1 MAVELCMTYG
11 EGASPN
17 PPKEKEEEEK
27 AHEMAV
33 AAATDKAINHSV
45 TAPFATAL
53 HRRLLL
59 YYIHYT
65 HIKTTPL
72 IPVARLPRWRGRVED
87 LFSTFLHRWHYSRVR
102 KHTCFYTLVSPSS
115 WSGHQCYRR

>member
-11 EGASPN
+11 ECASTN

-65 HIKTTPL
+65 HIQTEYEEASSLVDARKL
-72 IPVARLPRWRGRVED
+72 QYMAAAVASSSASSLSSSSSSSLQWLVE
-87 LFSTFLHRWHYSRVR
+87 
-102 KHTCFYTLVSPSS
+102 
-115 WSGHQCYRR
+115 